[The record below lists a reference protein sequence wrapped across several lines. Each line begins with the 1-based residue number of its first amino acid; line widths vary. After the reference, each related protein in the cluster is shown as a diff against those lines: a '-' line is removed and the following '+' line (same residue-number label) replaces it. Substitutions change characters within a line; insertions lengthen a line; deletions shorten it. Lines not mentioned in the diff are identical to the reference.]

1 MEFKANLVSW
11 NDIEEWCKKL
21 RDKIIDSY
29 KPDIIVALS
38 RGGLVPGR
46 ILSDMLWIKD
56 IVALK
61 TEHWGVTAT
70 RDGKATLKDPGSLN
84 LSGKN
89 VLIVDDITDTGQSM
103 KLAYDFVS
111 KQKPESLK
119 TAVMLHINRSSFK
132 PDYYASEIDQKDW
145 TWFIFPWNVYE
156 DMGNLVLKVLAQE
169 METALIEKKLED
181 NFGLVLESGHL
192 DNILNDLVTA
202 KRIEKPSSGLFG
214 PPH

>member
-21 RDKIIDSY
+21 MDKIIDSY

-70 RDGKATLKDPGSLN
+70 RDAKATLKDPGSLN

-156 DMGNLVLKVLAQE
+156 DMGNLVLKVLTQE

-181 NFGLVLESGHL
+181 NFGLVLESGYL

-202 KRIEKPSSGLFG
+202 KKIEKPSSGLFG

>member
-11 NDIEEWCKKL
+11 DEIEEWCKKL

-89 VLIVDDITDTGQSM
+89 VLIVDDITDTGNKGICS
-103 KLAYDFVS
+103 
-111 KQKPESLK
+111 
-119 TAVMLHINRSSFK
+119 
-132 PDYYASEIDQKDW
+132 
-145 TWFIFPWNVYE
+145 
-156 DMGNLVLKVLAQE
+156 
-169 METALIEKKLED
+169 
-181 NFGLVLESGHL
+181 
-192 DNILNDLVTA
+192 
-202 KRIEKPSSGLFG
+202 
-214 PPH
+214 

>member
-21 RDKIIDSY
+21 MDKIIDSY

-156 DMGNLVLKVLAQE
+156 DMGNLVLKVLTQE

-192 DNILNDLVTA
+192 DDILNDLVTA

>member
-11 NDIEEWCKKL
+11 DEIEEWCKKL

-89 VLIVDDITDTGQSM
+89 VLIIDDITDTGQSM

-156 DMGNLVLKVLAQE
+156 DMGNLVLKVLTQE

>member
-156 DMGNLVLKVLAQE
+156 DMGNLVLKVLTQE

>member
-89 VLIVDDITDTGQSM
+89 VLIIDDITDTGQSM

-156 DMGNLVLKVLAQE
+156 DMGNLVLKVLTQE

>member
-21 RDKIIDSY
+21 MDKIIDSY

-156 DMGNLVLKVLAQE
+156 DMGNLVLKVLTQE

-181 NFGLVLESGHL
+181 NFGLVLESGYL

-202 KRIEKPSSGLFG
+202 KKIEKPSSGLFG

>member
-11 NDIEEWCKKL
+11 NDIEEWCKRL
-21 RDKIIDSY
+21 MDKIIDSY

-156 DMGNLVLKVLAQE
+156 DMGNLVLKVLTQE

-181 NFGLVLESGHL
+181 NFGLVLESGYL

-202 KRIEKPSSGLFG
+202 KKIEKPSSGLFG